1 MLNKEKLRKTVGDR
15 GTSESTSGCDSGQN
29 YESDEMDNVSAKSAS
44 QPPSSEEDSGH
55 VRSSPYVMQGCI
67 APMTSPSAEGIFTML
82 CINAYLFRNGF
93 VQPMPVALNGVSLE
107 S

>member
-1 MLNKEKLRKTVGDR
+1 MDLHIRICLLPRLGISNLHLIIFQNLLNKEKLRKTVGDR

-67 APMTSPSAEGIFTML
+67 APMASPSTDGML
-82 CINAYLFRNGF
+82 
-93 VQPMPVALNGVSLE
+93 
-107 S
+107 